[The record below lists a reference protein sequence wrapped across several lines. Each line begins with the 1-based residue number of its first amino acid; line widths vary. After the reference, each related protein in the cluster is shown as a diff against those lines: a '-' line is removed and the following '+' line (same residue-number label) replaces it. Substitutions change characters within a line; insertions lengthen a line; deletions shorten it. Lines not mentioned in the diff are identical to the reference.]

1 MDGQSFS
8 SAIAEAKH
16 EIEFIDYE
24 LGRMGREEGNKP
36 ERKAALLK
44 IIQIIDMY
52 NDQDYKAIAYLGNAG
67 EFNADGL
74 KIVKMANELDR
85 AKLVID
91 DLIRVMLISAQR
103 YDGNNFLKR
112 AISAIGHKEVIK
124 IKLEMDLT
132 LSEVDNK
139 FIIENL

>member
-103 YDGNNFLKR
+103 YDDNNFLKR